1 MSDTIIL
8 LARHG
13 ATGSNLARPYILQGR
28 GVNFDLDPLG
38 VKQAEALSV
47 ELKDVSI
54 AAVYASPLKRSQ
66 QTAAIVG
73 KRHGLE
79 PVIIEDITEAETGEW
94 EGLSWD
100 KIAAGWPKEKAA
112 HDDDP
117 SKQGYPGGESFLDVR
132 NRCIPAFQALADKH
146 AGETIF
152 IAGHNVVNRVSM
164 ADWMGIPIRYSR
176 RLPQNN
182 AAYNVILFPGGKV
195 HVQTVNITRHLSGLI
210 PPD

>member
-1 MSDTIIL
+1 MSDTTIL

-28 GVNFDLDPLG
+28 GIDFHLDEIG
-38 VKQAEALSV
+38 VKQAEALAQ
-47 ELKDVSI
+47 ELQDFPI

-66 QTAAIVG
+66 QTATIVG
-73 KRHGLE
+73 KTHGLT
-79 PVIIEDITEAETGEW
+79 PTIIADINEANVGKW

-100 KIAAGWPKEKAA
+100 KIGAGWPVERAA

-117 SKQGYPGGESFLDVR
+117 TKQGYPDGENFIQVR
-132 NRCIPAFQALADKH
+132 DRCIPAFQTLAEKH
-146 AGETIF
+146 EGEMIF
-152 IAGHNVVNRVSM
+152 IAGHNVVNRVCM

-182 AAYNVILFPGGKV
+182 AAYNVILFPKGKA
-195 HVQTVNITRHLSGLI
+195 HVQTINVTRHLAGLI
-210 PPD
+210 PAD

>member
-1 MSDTIIL
+1 VSETTIL

-28 GVNFDLDPLG
+28 GVNFELDPLG
-38 VKQAEALSV
+38 VQQAEALAA
-47 ELKDVSI
+47 ELKDAPI
-54 AAVYASPLKRSQ
+54 TAVYASPLKRSQ
-66 QTAAIVG
+66 ETAAIAA
-73 KRHGLE
+73 KPHHLT

-132 NRCIPAFQALADKH
+132 NRCIPAFQTLADKH
-146 AGETIF
+146 AGETIL
-152 IAGHNVVNRVSM
+152 IVGHNVVNRVSL

-182 AAYNVILFPGGKV
+182 AAYNVILFPHGKV
-195 HVQTVNITRHLSGLI
+195 HVQTVNVTRHLSGLI